1 MGSINGHGNIMADWR
16 SLLSA
21 WLHHAE
27 TMSGSTEDRDLLAR
41 SLDQAEALKSLQ
53 DRLQGERQQ
62 ATQQLNAVLA
72 QGKEAAI
79 RIRSLARSR
88 IGPKN
93 ETLVHFRVSP
103 IRPRK
108 NRRQPTVEVP
118 PPATE

>member
-1 MGSINGHGNIMADWR
+1 MGSINGHGRIMADWR

-27 TMSGSTEDRDLLAR
+27 TMAGSIEDRDLLAR
-41 SLDQAEALKSLQ
+41 SLDQAEALKGLQ

-88 IGPKN
+88 IGPKS

>member
-1 MGSINGHGNIMADWR
+1 MADWR

-27 TMSGSTEDRDLLAR
+27 TMAGSIEDRDLLAR
-41 SLDQAEALKSLQ
+41 SLDQAEALKGLQ

-88 IGPKN
+88 IGPKS